1 MCRLF
6 TIETAIL
13 EPIFDSDSW

>member
-1 MCRLF
+1 LF